1 MSKPRILT
9 IVSSHS
15 AGWYLPELAHPY
27 EVLSPHCDLIIASP
41 KGGPTIL
48 DPVSVELF
56 KDDAYCMEFAATK
69 SKLWLETEKLE
80 SFLGKAK
87 QFTAIL
93 YVGGFGPMFD
103 LSDNP
108 ISAKLIQEFYVA
120 DRIVSAVCHG
130 AAALLKAQLPDGTL
144 LIAGEKIT
152 GFSDVEEIAVDR
164 QKDMPFHLEDALDKA
179 SGGLYEKAADAWA
192 PHVIVSTTK
201 RLVTGQNPAS
211 AKPFAEELLKKIQA
225 YPAA

>member
-1 MSKPRILT
+1 MTKPRILT
-9 IVSSHS
+9 VLSSHA

-27 EVLSPHCDLIIASP
+27 EVLSPYCEMVMASP
-41 KGGPTIL
+41 KGGATVL

-56 KDDAYCMEFAATK
+56 KDDAYCVEFAATK

-87 QFTAIL
+87 EFTAIL

-108 ISAKLIQEFYVA
+108 TSAQLIQEFYVA
-120 DRIVSAVCHG
+120 DRIVSTVCHG
-130 AAALLKAQLPDGTL
+130 AAALIKAKLPNGTL
-144 LIAGEKIT
+144 LVAGEKIT
-152 GFSDVEEIAVDR
+152 GFSGQEEIDVDR
-164 QKDMPFHLEDALDKA
+164 QKDMPFHLENALNEA
-179 SGGLYEKAADAWA
+179 SGGHYEKAEKAWA
-192 PHVIVSTTK
+192 PHVVVSSTK
-201 RLVTGQNPAS
+201 RLVMGQNPAS
-211 AKPFAEELLKKIQA
+211 AAPFAQALLEKIQA